1 MVNGRVT
8 IDVALLHHGVH
19 SSRDYDDYDDDDDL
33 SAGQVCGL
41 VIRLHEYLR
50 RKT

>member
-19 SSRDYDDYDDDDDL
+19 SSRDYDDDDDL